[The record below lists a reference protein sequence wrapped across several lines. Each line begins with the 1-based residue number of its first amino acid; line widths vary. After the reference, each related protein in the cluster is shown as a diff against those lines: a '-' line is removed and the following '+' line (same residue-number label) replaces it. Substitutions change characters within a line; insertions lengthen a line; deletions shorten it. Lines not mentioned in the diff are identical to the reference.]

1 MVSSLK
7 YITGLPL
14 STTTAAIALGIL
26 GEGNARF
33 VANDF
38 IDGKHHFMNSLFQP
52 AEFLD
57 DRQASNFALQ
67 SSQLAFVIYA

>member
-1 MVSSLK
+1 
-7 YITGLPL
+7 
-14 STTTAAIALGIL
+14 
-26 GEGNARF
+26 
-33 VANDF
+33 
-38 IDGKHHFMNSLFQP
+38 MNSLFQP